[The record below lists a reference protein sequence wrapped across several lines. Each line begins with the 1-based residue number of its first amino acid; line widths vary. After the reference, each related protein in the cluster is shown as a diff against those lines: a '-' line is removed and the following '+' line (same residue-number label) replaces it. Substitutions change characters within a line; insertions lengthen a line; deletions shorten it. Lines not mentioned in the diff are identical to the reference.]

1 MTKSK
6 IQNLLKVWQRQF
18 HDHIKHLRYKFLHK
32 DSDLLT
38 HIFFTKSF
46 ILHVRQS
53 PANICVSHPTPQT
66 LPPYHTPCRHKISHF
81 VSAGRVPC
89 RDYTQPSI
97 SETFDLL
104 FQHFQL
110 HNLNVKVTYFIILN
124 LHLQNKNLTTSQKP
138 HHPSSRIRN
147 LKFNYNKNA
156 D

>member
-66 LPPYHTPCRHKISHF
+66 FPPYHMPCRHKMWS
-81 VSAGRVPC
+81 PT
-89 RDYTQPSI
+89 RDYPQPNI